1 MNTTDIDTPAGVTVK
16 TGANRLRISWRY
28 VASGWG
34 IVAPLWVLSLMSVC
48 IGAGESPIV
57 LVFCILF
64 AGAMS
69 LVIFYYFL
77 LWFVNERVVEVNQD
91 SLTARCEGPVP
102 WPVPDHT
109 FDSASIKQMYVIER
123 VGGGRY
129 RTMYYDVYV
138 LTTDKWTTDGRHEKL
153 VTARQGEWALYL
165 EQEIERFLGIEDQVM
180 RGEWRPT
187 PYLWE
192 K

>member
-1 MNTTDIDTPAGVTVK
+1 MNTDIDTPSGVTIE
-16 TGANRLRISWRY
+16 TFENRVRISWQY
-28 VASGWG
+28 VARGWS
-34 IVAPLWVLSLMSVC
+34 LWLLLWLFSLYLIWTDAKALPGKSTPAIFFMTAIFLVLL
-48 IGAGESPIV
+48 
-57 LVFCILF
+57 
-64 AGAMS
+64 
-69 LVIFYYFL
+69 YYFL
-77 LWFVNERVVEVNQD
+77 LWNLNKKVVEVNQD
-91 SLTARCEGPVP
+91 TLSVGCEGLIP

-129 RTMYYDVYV
+129 RTMYYNVYV
-138 LTTDKWTTDGRHEKL
+138 LTTDGRHEKL
-153 VTARQGEWALYL
+153 VTVRQGEWALYL